1 MKIFIKGA
9 ILAFSIFLAERILP
23 GVEAKNKGWYVYVL
37 MAFVLAILNL
47 ILKPLLKFISCPL
60 LILTL
65 GLFSLIINAIIFYLT
80 SYISNKIFG
89 IEFFIRSFLDCIL
102 AALLVSIFN
111 MVLSFIYK
119 ESKD

>member
-1 MKIFIKGA
+1 MKIFIKWA

-23 GVEAKNKGWYVYVL
+23 GIEAKDKGWYVYVL
-37 MAFVLAILNL
+37 MAFVLALLNL
-47 ILKPLLKFISCPL
+47 ILKPLLKLISCPL
-60 LILTL
+60 LVLTL

-102 AALLVSIFN
+102 AGLLVSIFN
-111 MVLSFIYK
+111 MILSFIYK